1 MSMLEIAIDL
11 VNRGFAVFPLQP
23 RGKQPLGGHG
33 FKDASRDMAA
43 VRRWWTASPDA
54 NVGLATGAASQCW
67 VLDVDNKPDAC
78 GYDALM
84 ALEQKHGEK
93 AWTSA
98 GIIVT
103 TPTNGLHL
111 YFAWDS
117 ARPVRNTTS
126 KIGKG
131 IDTRGDGGYVVA
143 PGSVRDDGEYVM
155 VEDGL
160 LMDAPDWLM
169 VALADRPRVVL
180 PSAAPVRTT
189 AGSDADRARE
199 ALTRLSPARVDVYD
213 DWVQVGMALRSL
225 GEIGLPLWDAWSR
238 RSPKYRQGE
247 CEAKWKTF
255 DPEGITLGTLFHWAG
270 VDSPHS
276 APQRRSYESIIQHG
290 L

>member
-1 MSMLEIAIDL
+1 MNMLEIAVDL

-33 FKDASRDMAA
+33 FKDASRDMAL
-43 VRRWWTASPDA
+43 VRRWWTASPEA
-54 NVGLATGAASQCW
+54 NVGIATGSISQCW
-67 VLDVDNKPDAC
+67 VLDVDNKPGAI

-84 ALEQKHGEK
+84 ELEQRHGER
-93 AWTSA
+93 AWQSA

-111 YFAWDS
+111 YFAWDDM
-117 ARPVRNTTS
+117 RPVRNTTS

-160 LMDAPDWLM
+160 LMDAPEWLM
-169 VALADRPRVVL
+169 AAMAEKPRP
-180 PSAAPVRTT
+180 APV
-189 AGSDADRARE
+189 AVPIPSGSGDVAEARA
-199 ALTRLSPARVDVYD
+199 ALDRLSVARVDVYD

-225 GEIGLPLWDAWSR
+225 GDVGLPMWDAWSR

-255 DPEGITLGTLFHWAG
+255 DTEGIKLGTLFHWASI
-270 VDSPHS
+270 DSPR
-276 APQRRSYESIIQHG
+276 AMQTERRSYESIINRG